1 MSLSRTDQPHT
12 TVTHRGCQ
20 VFVVREGWEGLVQGN
35 SGSSSDEGDAAANRV
50 KTGVQAKANDGGF
63 VATYGD
69 GELLKEGEGEAGFK
83 GRYIIRVGWD
93 DVRGFVGE
101 GGTLIG
107 TARSVA
113 FRQRDGRKRAAYNL
127 VKHGID
133 ALVVCGGDGSLTG
146 ADVLRS
152 EWPEHLKELLAEGKI
167 SQEDYDNHKILN
179 IVGLVGS
186 IDNDMAGTDL
196 TIGAATALHRICEAV
211 DSISSTASSHSRAF
225 VVEVMGRHC
234 GWLAVMAAIR

>member
-1 MSLSRTDQPHT
+1 M
-12 TVTHRGCQ
+12 
-20 VFVVREGWEGLVQGN
+20 QGN
-35 SGSSSDEGDAAANRV
+35 SAAPSEDDVPENPVR
-50 KTGVQAKANDGGF
+50 TGVQAKSGGAF
-63 VATYGD
+63 VPTYGD

-107 TARSVA
+107 TARSKA
-113 FRQRDGRKRAAYNL
+113 FREQAGRKRAALNL

-152 EWPEHLKELLAEGKI
+152 EWPTHLKALLEEGTLLMGQYI
-167 SQEDYDNHKILN
+167 QNQL
-179 IVGLVGS
+179 
-186 IDNDMAGTDL
+186 
-196 TIGAATALHRICEAV
+196 
-211 DSISSTASSHSRAF
+211 SR
-225 VVEVMGRHC
+225 
-234 GWLAVMAAIR
+234 